1 MACGNKD
8 IRIGKLKLEES
19 NHLET
24 LISSSMLDL
33 KLYVNF

>member
-1 MACGNKD
+1 MASGNKD

-24 LISSSMLDL
+24 YQDQCLISNYL
-33 KLYVNF
+33 